1 MILRKARPSNCNRLP
16 TFKLKQGSELLT
28 DHSGLALVGLALEK
42 FAQVRLVFDA
52 AIPKRSGLSIGEIIT
67 AYLGLLCTGKSDF
80 DAIENHRNDGFFAE
94 ALGIGGAPAAPLRMQ
109 LDARAEQILPLI
121 EHLSVNLLKEAK
133 ARSPRPPLTCGLV
146 PIDIDVFTQDNS
158 RAKKEG
164 VSRTYAGTDGFAP
177 IAVYLGQ
184 EGWCLGVEFREG
196 THFSSRETEY
206 TLERILPRAQA
217 LTTAGLLVRWDS
229 GFHAIHLAHEIATAS
244 LARQT
249 AGGEPIH
256 FLVKG
261 NPRRL
266 DLQALYRQR
275 IESQAIACLPREGK
289 RVWVWETEERSVQK
303 QQELK
308 HRRIQ
313 RLIERTVDANGQTL
327 LVPELEYDF
336 WDTTLPAH
344 LSPAEVIQLY
354 QDHGTHEQ
362 FHSEFKTDLDLER
375 LPSGKFATNDC
386 VLSLAGV
393 AYNVLRLIGQLALL
407 DDDAPVRDSAKRR
420 RLKTVIQELI
430 CVSAKIASHARS
442 VILNFGRHCPAF
454 AVFERLYGQWS
465 TA

>member
-1 MILRKARPSNCNRLP
+1 MVLRKVSPSKRNPLP
-16 TFKLKQGSELLT
+16 TFELKQGSELLT
-28 DHSGLALVGLALEK
+28 DHSGLTLVGLALSK
-42 FAQVRLVFDA
+42 FAQVRLVFDT
-52 AIPKRSGLSIGEIIT
+52 AILKRSGLSIGEIAT

-94 ALGIGGAPAAPLRMQ
+94 ALGISGTPAASTLRMQ
-109 LDARAEQILPLI
+109 LDARAEQIIPLV
-121 EHLSVNLLKEAK
+121 EQLSVNLLKASK
-133 ARSPRPPLTCGLV
+133 APITPLACGLV
-146 PIDIDVFTQDNS
+146 PIDIDVFTQDNG
-158 RAKKEG
+158 RTKKEG

-177 IAVYLGQ
+177 IAVYVGQ
-184 EGWCLGVEFREG
+184 EGWCLSVELREG
-196 THFSSRETEY
+196 KHFSSRETEY
-206 TLERILPRAQA
+206 TLERALPRAQA
-217 LTTAGLLVRWDS
+217 LTTAGLVVRWDS
-229 GFHAIHLAHEIATAS
+229 GFHALNLAHQIEVAS
-244 LARQT
+244 LARQA

-261 NPRRL
+261 NPRRM
-266 DLQALYRQR
+266 DIQALHAQR

-289 RVWVWETEERSVQK
+289 RVWIWETEEKHVLE

-313 RLIERTVDANGQTL
+313 RLIERTVDAKGQTL
-327 LVPELEYDF
+327 LVPEIEYDF
-336 WDTTLPAH
+336 WDTTLPAQ
-344 LSPAEVIQLY
+344 LSPAEVIRMY

-407 DDDAPVRDSAKRR
+407 SEDAPVRHSAKRR

-430 CVSAKIASHARS
+430 CVSAKIVTHARS

-454 AVFERLYGQWS
+454 AVFERLYGRWS